1 MIAKKVVRK
10 ETVIVLCGLRVEL
23 VELFGRGRRRRLQE
37 LVVVTDCWK
46 ESYAPPGRCLLRT
59 SSSPVRAVAAPD
71 IHSLLHQSLRQNLPH
86 HELTFH
92 SHRKVGRVPFLYQF
106 FQSECFWVLVWPCWR
121 SWGDQHDQH
130 HNILIGIWLK
140 RHELPP
146 KTLLSGQE
154 MRFSILIFDYCR
166 SGPFNIFSFIA
177 TNIVWSHIGKIESCQ
192 FLQKI
197 RLSRQEV
204 ASLSFSLEASGIA
217 TWRDHNSIEACLGQ
231 YVGRTKWVDGLF
243 LLWPEMGRLPFHQS
257 QKWVDCLFLIWPEM
271 SWLRNSGQTMQPRV
285 GVES

>member
-23 VELFGRGRRRRLQE
+23 VELFGRRRRRRLQE

-59 SSSPVRAVAAPD
+59 SSSPVWASAAPD

-92 SHRKVGRVPFLYQF
+92 SHRKVGRVPFPL
-106 FQSECFWVLVWPCWR
+106 QSECFWVLVWPCWR

-177 TNIVWSHIGKIESCQ
+177 TNIVRSHIGKIESCQ

-204 ASLSFSLEASGIA
+204 ASLSLSFSLEASGIA

-231 YVGRTKWVDGLF
+231 YVGRTNAL
-243 LLWPEMGRLPFHQS
+243 EMGRLPFSH
-257 QKWVDCLFLIWPEM
+257 LARNELIAE
-271 SWLRNSGQTMQPRV
+271 
-285 GVES
+285 